1 MLLNLRLIRPT
12 PVPGISTNNYLVVW
26 LLFVVCALESDR
38 VLERRTWDGA
48 SQAGALASFG
58 IHEVQTQRRGS
69 LSHCINLCFLFLD
82 DQYHRSVAARKKT
95 VELEFF
101 LILHS
106 CEFWQTNF
114 NKEKHAFHV
123 TTVYFNTN
131 MADGSCD
138 RDDFAQQETS
148 LSSNQ
153 AVFPDEEI
161 KQEVK
166 QEVSTPI
173 PGFPPLFQFAKVQ
186 TEASSWTSTSST
198 TTTATGCGSYATLDT
213 ETNEQPTSSE
223 TVNAV
228 ESSSM
233 DGLGLSSI
241 SEASD
246 VAAKMQEESSLGDDK
261 VNEEGDKDDGK
272 DGEEVANDEPD
283 EEEIESD
290 PYFYIKRDEFTSE
303 IYKIELQNLPRKC
316 GYKVSHCMY
325 T

>member
-1 MLLNLRLIRPT
+1 M
-12 PVPGISTNNYLVVW
+12 
-26 LLFVVCALESDR
+26 
-38 VLERRTWDGA
+38 
-48 SQAGALASFG
+48 
-58 IHEVQTQRRGS
+58 
-69 LSHCINLCFLFLD
+69 CFLFLD
-82 DQYHRSVAARKKT
+82 DQYHRSLAARKKT
-95 VELEFF
+95 VEFEFF

-106 CEFWQTNF
+106 FEFWQTNF

-198 TTTATGCGSYATLDT
+198 TTTATSCGSYATLDT
-213 ETNEQPTSSE
+213 ETNELPTCSE
-223 TVNAV
+223 TVTAV

-233 DGLGLSSI
+233 DVLGLSSI
-241 SEASD
+241 SKASD

>member
-1 MLLNLRLIRPT
+1 M
-12 PVPGISTNNYLVVW
+12 
-26 LLFVVCALESDR
+26 
-38 VLERRTWDGA
+38 
-48 SQAGALASFG
+48 
-58 IHEVQTQRRGS
+58 
-69 LSHCINLCFLFLD
+69 
-82 DQYHRSVAARKKT
+82 
-95 VELEFF
+95 
-101 LILHS
+101 
-106 CEFWQTNF
+106 
-114 NKEKHAFHV
+114 

-131 MADGSCD
+131 MADGSD

-153 AVFPDEEI
+153 AVFPDEEL
-161 KQEVK
+161 K

-198 TTTATGCGSYATLDT
+198 TTTATSTSCGSYAALDT
-213 ETNEQPTSSE
+213 ATNEQPTSSE

-228 ESSSM
+228 EQSSM

-241 SEASD
+241 SETTD
-246 VAAKMQEESSLGDDK
+246 VAAKMQEESSLGNDK
-261 VNEEGDKDDGK
+261 VNEKSDKDDGK

-325 T
+325 V

>member
-1 MLLNLRLIRPT
+1 M
-12 PVPGISTNNYLVVW
+12 
-26 LLFVVCALESDR
+26 
-38 VLERRTWDGA
+38 
-48 SQAGALASFG
+48 
-58 IHEVQTQRRGS
+58 
-69 LSHCINLCFLFLD
+69 
-82 DQYHRSVAARKKT
+82 
-95 VELEFF
+95 
-101 LILHS
+101 
-106 CEFWQTNF
+106 
-114 NKEKHAFHV
+114 

-198 TTTATGCGSYATLDT
+198 TTTATSCGSYATLDT
-213 ETNEQPTSSE
+213 ETNELPTCSE
-223 TVNAV
+223 TVTAV

-233 DGLGLSSI
+233 DVLGLSSI

>member
-1 MLLNLRLIRPT
+1 M
-12 PVPGISTNNYLVVW
+12 
-26 LLFVVCALESDR
+26 
-38 VLERRTWDGA
+38 
-48 SQAGALASFG
+48 
-58 IHEVQTQRRGS
+58 
-69 LSHCINLCFLFLD
+69 CFLFLD
-82 DQYHRSVAARKKT
+82 DQYHRSLAARKKT
-95 VELEFF
+95 VEFEFF

-198 TTTATGCGSYATLDT
+198 TTTATGCGSSATLDT

-261 VNEEGDKDDGK
+261 VNEQGDKDDGK

-316 GYKVSHCMY
+316 GYKVSHCICTRRMREKRERIKIIF
-325 T
+325 TKGHK